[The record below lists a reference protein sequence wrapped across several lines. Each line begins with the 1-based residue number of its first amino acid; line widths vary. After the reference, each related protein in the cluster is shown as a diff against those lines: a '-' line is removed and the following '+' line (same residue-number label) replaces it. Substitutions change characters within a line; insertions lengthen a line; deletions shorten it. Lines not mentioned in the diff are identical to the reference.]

1 LSLNF
6 FSLIFIAKICAGFAD
21 PFFAAT
27 IEFCHPIFYLTTLK
41 AAMKR
46 EYFSHASKDASRK
59 PFDAQAERC
68 IALIDAR
75 FLVWLAQ
82 HAQTGAKQS
91 GLNRTGFAPF
101 LSECFFNAGLNVEV
115 QRIYWY
121 TEESDSLDVDGQIV
135 RKVLSHDVDGG
146 VSLLRSLSH
155 DLSQLAMNNACAHV
169 LLATDDERF
178 LTAIDNAQLTG
189 LSVHILA
196 DEVARNMP
204 KLHQTDPGWGRLLS
218 QADRRMVV
226 QPKVLAEILQGGAD
240 KEPQALPEDPEVV
253 RQSIT
258 EVIVSWWDDEPEDKR
273 EELRD
278 ALHISRGIPQEVD
291 RQLLLRMRHRL
302 TRALSLQEKKM
313 LREIFRAVALGTNES
328 EIPPH
333 ADPLA
338 STT

>member
-1 LSLNF
+1 MTF
-6 FSLIFIAKICAGFAD
+6 
-21 PFFAAT
+21 
-27 IEFCHPIFYLTTLK
+27 E

-46 EYFSHASKDASRK
+46 EYFSHSSKDTSPK
-59 PFDAQAERC
+59 SFDAHPDRC

-82 HAQTGAKQS
+82 QTQTGAKQS
-91 GLNRTGFAPF
+91 ALNRLGLAAF
-101 LSECFFNAGLNVEV
+101 LSETLFNSGLNAEV

-121 TEESDSLDVDGQIV
+121 TEEQNVLDVDGQIV
-135 RKVLSHDVDGG
+135 RKLLSHDLDGG
-146 VSLLRSLSH
+146 VSLLRSLSQ
-155 DLSQLAMNNACAHV
+155 DLRQLAINKACEHV

-178 LTAIDNAQLTG
+178 LSAIDDAQLTG
-189 LSVHILA
+189 MSVHILA
-196 DEVARNMP
+196 DDVAHNMP

-218 QADRRMVV
+218 QADRRIVV
-226 QPKVLAEILQGGAD
+226 QPKVLAEILQGSTD
-240 KEPQALPEDPEVV
+240 KEPPALPEDPEVV

-313 LREIFRAVALGTNES
+313 LREIFRSVALGTHES
-328 EIPPH
+328 EIPHH

-338 STT
+338 STPLINDPV

>member
-1 LSLNF
+1 
-6 FSLIFIAKICAGFAD
+6 
-21 PFFAAT
+21 
-27 IEFCHPIFYLTTLK
+27 
-41 AAMKR
+41 MKR
-46 EYFSHASKDASRK
+46 EYFSHSSKDTAQK
-59 PFDAQAERC
+59 LFDVQAEPC

-82 HAQTGAKQS
+82 HTQTGAKKS
-91 GLNRTGFAPF
+91 ALNRLGLAAF
-101 LSECFFNAGLNVEV
+101 LSETLFNSGLNVEV

-121 TEESDSLDVDGQIV
+121 TEEAEALDVDGQIV
-135 RKVLSHDVDGG
+135 RKVLSHDLDGG
-146 VSLLRSLSH
+146 VSLLRG
-155 DLSQLAMNNACAHV
+155 LSQDLRQLAKNKACKHV

-178 LTAIDNAQLTG
+178 LMAIDEAQLTG
-189 LSVHILA
+189 MSVHIVA

-218 QADRRMVV
+218 QADRRIVV
-226 QPKVLAEILQGGAD
+226 QPKALAEMLQGGGD
-240 KEPQALPEDPEVV
+240 KDAQAIQEDPEVV

-313 LREIFRAVALGTNES
+313 LREIFRAVALGTHES
-328 EIPPH
+328 DIPQNV
-333 ADPLA
+333 DPLA
-338 STT
+338 SPLFIQESV